1 MSHHSCDHKWWV
13 CNTMETCMTMV
24 VFWTFIWITRL
35 MTYCNESFVSTGR
48 YDLSLPLVTCKSCF
62 KSWTPGF
69 KDLQSNGYWPGNVDF
84 QTVYSTD
91 VFHTFEEFKVS
102 APGLSRQA
110 FVKMLVDRTSNFG
123 RVNGVTPSTS
133 AVPILDCCINNIIK
147 HVFILFKCNR
157 QEEYLEI
164 VSSVVSWSGPTADMR
179 RKNCWLLTISLVQ
192 PAWKTLQ
199 QFLLM
204 ETARCTA
211 SIGLK
216 GMATAFI

>member
-1 MSHHSCDHKWWV
+1 
-13 CNTMETCMTMV
+13 
-24 VFWTFIWITRL
+24 

-48 YDLSLPLVTCKSCF
+48 YDLSLPLVTCKSCL
-62 KSWTPGF
+62 KTWTPGL